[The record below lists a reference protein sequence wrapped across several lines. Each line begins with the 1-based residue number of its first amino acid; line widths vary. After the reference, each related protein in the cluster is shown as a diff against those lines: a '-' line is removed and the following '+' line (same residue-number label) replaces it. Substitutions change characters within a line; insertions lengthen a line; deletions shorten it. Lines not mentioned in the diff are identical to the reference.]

1 MSSPPSSYLRVTPL
15 ALRALHIFNEEQHPL
30 IAKGT
35 GGSKEGF
42 SLYSLLDR
50 CSSKLGSRCMRQWML
65 RPLTSLQSIKLRQSG
80 IELFMVVELG
90 SIVQQLSLFFSK
102 ISDVP
107 NIMTR

>member
-1 MSSPPSSYLRVTPL
+1 MIDFNSSSEVRAVGGLISYLQSTLFRLTENNVVEVDRLLCSPPSSYLRVTPL

-65 RPLTSLQSIKLRQSG
+65 RPLTS
-80 IELFMVVELG
+80 VE
-90 SIVQQLSLFFSK
+90 
-102 ISDVP
+102 
-107 NIMTR
+107 R